1 MGALCVPHPCI
12 LHFPK
17 GPPNCVVLLRCCA
30 AKTRIALYAKN
41 PESLLVPERLA
52 ALRFAP
58 VISLECSVIHTPMP
72 SDFLSGYSRLVTL
85 TLTVETIEGD
95 FQALSQL
102 SQLERLQLQA
112 GLSQLP
118 DGLSQLTLL
127 NLSFNL
133 PEHPM
138 RGWQHLAPLTLLRE
152 LHARHCRLSQV
163 PAALS
168 RLTLVSVLDFADNE
182 IAEGWQHLAAMERLP
197 QLHLQGCPMCR
208 LSHVP
213 SAFSRLTAL

>member
-1 MGALCVPHPCI
+1 M
-12 LHFPK
+12 
-17 GPPNCVVLLRCCA
+17 VLLRCCA